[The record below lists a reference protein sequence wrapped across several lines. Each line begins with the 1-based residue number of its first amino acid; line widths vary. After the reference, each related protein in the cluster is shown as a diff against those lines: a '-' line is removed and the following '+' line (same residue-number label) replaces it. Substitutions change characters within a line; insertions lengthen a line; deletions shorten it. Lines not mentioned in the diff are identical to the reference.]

1 MYGWR
6 ELEVDRWREV
16 DVVELEGERWRE
28 VDGKWKERDGKCWKE
43 RVGDA
48 LKIDG

>member
-16 DVVELEGERWRE
+16 DVVELEGERCRE
-28 VDGKWKERDGKCWKE
+28 VDGKCWKE
-43 RVGDA
+43 RVRDA